1 MQCPCWPR
9 SVWGVSGCVNAVG
22 TWGGPSVGV
31 LSIFGRWRV
40 RGVEV
45 GL

>member
-31 LSIFGRWRV
+31 LSILGRWRV